1 MKTIIAG
8 VVSLCLLAGG
18 AFTAYQ
24 LNDRW
29 NDPVVLAESK
39 LSVPGDASI
48 KANETKDLKETI
60 RESQKRVVSI
70 QVTYPEGTAIG
81 SGFLYND
88 LGDVVTNAHV
98 VNGGVNIKVKSS
110 DTSIHPGKVIG
121 MNEEKD
127 VAVVRVEALAGKEPL
142 AYDKDTKAEVGDE
155 VMAFGSPL
163 GLENTVTTGIIS
175 GVDRDF
181 DLEETKYRGVYQ
193 ISAPITHGN
202 SGGPLI
208 MKSTGKVIGINS
220 AGEEIGTIGYAI
232 PYHQVADMIE
242 NWSAHP
248 DKKLADSSSSDEA
261 GSAEGYTKELMEDNA
276 KYLITYFYESL
287 NGLDYVTAYSLLGSD
302 WQSKTT
308 YDKFREGYLNTI
320 SVAVTSVSV
329 NSSSS
334 ESAEVTALIE
344 AWENKDGVRVLSN
357 YKSTYIIRP
366 ENGTLKII
374 SGKGKKL

>member
-1 MKTIIAG
+1 MKTMISAAIS
-8 VVSLCLLAGG
+8 VCILAGG
-18 AFTAYQ
+18 AFAAYQ

-29 NDPVVLAESK
+29 NAPVVQADSK
-39 LSVPGDASI
+39 LSVPGDASD
-48 KANETKDLKETI
+48 KSNETKDLKELI

-70 QVTYPEGTAIG
+70 QATYSDGTGIG

-88 LGDVVTNAHV
+88 KGDIVTNAHV
-98 VNGGVNIKVKSS
+98 VNGAVNVMVKSS
-110 DTSIHPGKVIG
+110 DTSLYSGKVIG

-127 VAVVRVEALAGKEPL
+127 VAVVRVDALAGQEPL
-142 AYDKDTKAEVGDE
+142 AYDKVTKAEVGDE

-181 DLEETKYRGVYQ
+181 DLEQTKYRGVYQ

-202 SGGPLI
+202 SGGPLV

-232 PYHQVADMIE
+232 PYHQVAAMIE
-242 NWSAHP
+242 DWSAHP
-248 DKKLADSSSSDEA
+248 DEELAAGSTSEEA
-261 GSAEGYTKELMEDNA
+261 GSVEGYTKDLMTENA
-276 KYLITYFYESL
+276 MYLVNYFYESL

-302 WQSKTT
+302 WQSRTS
-308 YDKFREGYLNTI
+308 YDKFREGYLNTL
-320 SVAVTSVSV
+320 SVTVESIAV
-329 NSSSS
+329 NSATS
-334 ESAEVTALIE
+334 ESAEVSVLIE
-344 AWENKDGVRVLSN
+344 AWENKDGERVISTYSSN
-357 YKSTYIIRP
+357 YFVKP